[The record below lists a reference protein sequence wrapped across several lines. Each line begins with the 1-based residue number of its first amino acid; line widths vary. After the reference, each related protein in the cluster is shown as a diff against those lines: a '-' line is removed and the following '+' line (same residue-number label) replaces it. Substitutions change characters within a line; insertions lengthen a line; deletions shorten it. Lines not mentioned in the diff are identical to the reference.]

1 MKLHAVVISWE
12 GTEERARLIATHVR
26 EHIDRVS
33 LTYSTSGP
41 DLVIPGVPA
50 ARVPP
55 EWYFGRKFAHAI
67 GTWGDEAML
76 LIQADA
82 EATSWREVVAG
93 CVRALSTPPIKM
105 WSPEIDVT
113 PWPTDVVQLPFS
125 SPSHYRVVAHT
136 DGIVLG
142 LGADVVQRLKQLDYS
157 HNNLGWGIDWVA
169 LCYTYAHAGVA
180 VRDRSVNVR
189 HAPGRGYRQE
199 EAARLMQE
207 FLTQMTLTEQVQYE
221 FLRSAIQSRRNH
233 LRMQNAPGRQ
243 VVGGQRQTAPGSVR

>member
-12 GTEERARLIATHVR
+12 GTEDRARLITTHVR

-33 LTYSTSGP
+33 LTYSTTGP
-41 DLVIPGVPA
+41 DLVIPGVAA

-55 EWYFGRKFAHAI
+55 EWYFGRKFAHTI
-67 GTWGDEAML
+67 ETWGDEAML

-93 CVRALSTPPIKM
+93 CVRALSTPPIKL

-113 PWPTDVVQLPFS
+113 PWPTELVQLPFS
-125 SPSHYRVVAHT
+125 SPSHYRVVAQT

-142 LGADVVQRLKQLDYS
+142 LGADVVQRLKQLDYR

-169 LCYTYAHAGVA
+169 LCYTYAHDGVA
-180 VRDRSVNVR
+180 VRDRSVTVR

-199 EAARLMQE
+199 EAARLMRD
-207 FLTQMTLTEQVQYE
+207 FLASMSLTEQVQYE
-221 FLRSAIQSRRNH
+221 FLQLAIQSRRNH
-233 LRMQNAPGRQ
+233 LRAQTAPGRPLG
-243 VVGGQRQTAPGSVR
+243 GGQRQTAPGPVP

>member
-12 GTEERARLIATHVR
+12 GTEDRARLIATHVR

-33 LTYSTSGP
+33 LTYSTNGP
-41 DLVIPGVPA
+41 DLVIPGVAA
-50 ARVPP
+50 ARVPS

-67 GTWGDEAML
+67 ETWGDEAML

-113 PWPTDVVQLPFS
+113 PWPTEVVQLPFS
-125 SPSHYRVVAHT
+125 SPPHYRVVAQT

-142 LGADVVQRLKQLDYS
+142 LATDVVQRLKRLDYS
-157 HNNLGWGIDWVA
+157 RNNLGWGIDWVA
-169 LCYTYAHAGVA
+169 LCYTYAHDGVA

-189 HAPGRGYRQE
+189 HAPGCGYRQA
-199 EAARLMQE
+199 EAARLMRE
-207 FLTQMTLTEQVQYE
+207 FLAHMTLTEQVQYE
-221 FLRSAIQSRRNH
+221 FLQRAIQDRRNH
-233 LRMQNAPGRQ
+233 LRTKNA
-243 VVGGQRQTAPGSVR
+243 VGQPLGGDQGQTAPVPVP